1 MSEEF
6 LKLKN
11 DIESLLL
18 QDNLVSFLLYGS
30 VLTSRNN
37 AYDLDGIIIVKK
49 VDDSLK
55 SLFKLLE
62 NKYKK
67 LDFNIYTEDEILSNL
82 SFYTR
87 EFKLEYLAK
96 SLCLYGNNIL
106 EQEFLKVD
114 NFKYRQSILIRSIEH
129 MQLVRQK
136 YFLSLDPDSV
146 KLVYLKKY
154 LIRICKNILLF
165 KGAYNH
171 TEVNLLEE
179 DEIEKV
185 LAEHEILLSS
195 ISLKDLNSAEEY
207 FISIQS
213 LSSVLV
219 KCKEELNY
227 ERV

>member
-18 QDNLVSFLLYGS
+18 QHNLVSFLLYGS

-37 AYDLDGIIIVKK
+37 AHDLDGIIIVKK

-129 MQLVRQK
+129 VQLVRQK

-165 KGAYNH
+165 KGAYNY
-171 TEVNLLEE
+171 TQVNLLEE

-195 ISLKDLNSAEEY
+195 ISLRDLNSVEEC
-207 FISIQS
+207 FILIQS
-213 LSSVLV
+213 LSSVLI